1 MKRTTQLVAC
11 LAIAWNILPMTAGA
25 QEEDRKM
32 GDSGIGFALSN
43 NGQSLFYTRG
53 TNPFRTHHR
62 YISVGFHQEEHG
74 ISVPFYDYRTN
85 TYRSNPSRS
94 YYLELGGGWRRLWLQ
109 NKLAAGFFPHTM
121 VEIGLS
127 GYVAEFGKF
136 RNYFK
141 ETSLRWWPYG
151 QVAFGASIHTGT
163 VFYRIELGYLSTLP
177 LPDKNRFKP
186 YQGVFFKVVIASGQK
201 PR

>member
-1 MKRTTQLVAC
+1 MKQYIQLATC
-11 LAIAWNILPMTAGA
+11 LAIAWIILPVAAGA
-25 QEEDRKM
+25 QEKDRVK
-32 GDSGIGFALSN
+32 GDSGFGFALST

-74 ISVPFYDYRTN
+74 INLPTYDFVTG
-85 TYRSNPSRS
+85 TYRANPSRS

-109 NKLAAGFFPHTM
+109 DKLAAGFFPHTM
-121 VEIGLS
+121 VELGLS
-127 GYVAEFGKF
+127 GYLAQFGKF

-141 ETSLRWWPYG
+141 ETSLRWLPYA

-163 VFYRIELGYLSTLP
+163 VFYRIEMGYLSSLP
-177 LPDKNRFKP
+177 LPVKNGFKA
-186 YQGVFFKVVIASGQK
+186 YQGVFLKVVAASGQK

>member
-1 MKRTTQLVAC
+1 MKHYIQLATC
-11 LAIAWNILPMTAGA
+11 LAIAWIILPVAAGA

-74 ISVPFYDYRTN
+74 ISVPYRDPFTGIVQ
-85 TYRSNPSRS
+85 SNPSRS

-109 NKLAAGFFPHTM
+109 DKLAAGFFPHTM

-136 RNYFK
+136 RNYFR
-141 ETSLRWWPYG
+141 ETSLRWSPYW

-163 VFYRIELGYLSTLP
+163 VFYRIEMGYLSTIP
-177 LPDKNRFKP
+177 LFDKDTFVH
-186 YQGVFFKVVIASGQK
+186 YEGVFLKIVAASGQK